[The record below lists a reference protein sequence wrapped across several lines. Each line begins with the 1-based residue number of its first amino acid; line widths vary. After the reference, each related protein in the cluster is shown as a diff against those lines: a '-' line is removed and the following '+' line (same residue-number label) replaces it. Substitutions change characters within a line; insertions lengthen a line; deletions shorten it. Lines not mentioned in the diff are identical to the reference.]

1 MTNCAFTIV
10 AKNYIGLAMILEK
23 SIKRYYTD
31 LDFFIVV
38 ADEPSSEL
46 SDMPENII
54 FAKDELGIDNK
65 KWYEMAF
72 KYDLTEFCT
81 AIKPDSILYILSQ
94 GYEKVIY
101 LDPDIYFLVR

>member
-54 FAKDELGIDNK
+54 FAKDE
-65 KWYEMAF
+65 
-72 KYDLTEFCT
+72 
-81 AIKPDSILYILSQ
+81 
-94 GYEKVIY
+94 
-101 LDPDIYFLVR
+101 

>member
-38 ADEPSSEL
+38 A
-46 SDMPENII
+46 
-54 FAKDELGIDNK
+54 
-65 KWYEMAF
+65 
-72 KYDLTEFCT
+72 
-81 AIKPDSILYILSQ
+81 
-94 GYEKVIY
+94 
-101 LDPDIYFLVR
+101 R